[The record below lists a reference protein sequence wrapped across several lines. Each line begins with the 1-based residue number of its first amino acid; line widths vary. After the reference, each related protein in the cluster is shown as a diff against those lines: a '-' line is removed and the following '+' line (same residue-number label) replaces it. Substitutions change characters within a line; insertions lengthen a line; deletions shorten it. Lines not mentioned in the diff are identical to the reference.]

1 MNLSDTIYN
10 EIKRLY
16 DSYKTQDKVADKC
29 NTNQGKIQKIL
40 SKPGYCLGMKVET
53 VEKMFPNATL
63 HLTGDGNITQTVS
76 HVNVKNGSVSLN
88 NAPASDAQ
96 IKSAVDAFRHEVIDA
111 LIGLDIPP
119 DALASVLKTIKELA
133 T

>member
-16 DSYKTQDKVADKC
+16 DTCKTQEKVAAKC
-29 NTNQGKIQKIL
+29 NVNQGRIQKIL
-40 SKPGYCLGMKVET
+40 SHPGYCRGMKIET
-53 VEKMFPNATL
+53 VEKMFPNSTL
-63 HLTGDGNITQTVS
+63 NLNGDGNITQTVS

-88 NAPASDAQ
+88 NATVSDAQ
-96 IKSAVDAFRHEVIDA
+96 IKSAVESFRHSVIDA

-119 DALASVLKTIKELA
+119 DALAAVLKTIKELA
-133 T
+133 Q